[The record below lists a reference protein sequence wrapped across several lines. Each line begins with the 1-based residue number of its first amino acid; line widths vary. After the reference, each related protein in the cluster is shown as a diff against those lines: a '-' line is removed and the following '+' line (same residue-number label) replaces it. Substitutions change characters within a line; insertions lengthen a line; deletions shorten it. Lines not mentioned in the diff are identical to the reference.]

1 VPIGLKNRLQA
12 GRILMP
18 RWTKG
23 QSGNPKGRPR
33 KRLFDDYLR
42 EALSA
47 KRGAAARA
55 LVQQLIAEATHG
67 NVPALKLIAERIGGK
82 PRSAEE
88 IATANN
94 HEALTLEQVRAKL
107 AELLARPEVRQ
118 SLQNMLTADAKPQT
132 ETLQ

>member
-1 VPIGLKNRLQA
+1 
-12 GRILMP
+12 MP
-18 RWTKG
+18 RWVKG
-23 QSGNPKGRPR
+23 VSGNPKGRPR

-42 EALSA
+42 EALAA
-47 KRGAAARA
+47 KRGASARA
-55 LVQQLIAEATHG
+55 LVQRLIGEAIKG
-67 NVPALKLIAERIGGK
+67 NVPALKLVCERVGGK

-118 SLQNMLTADAKPQT
+118 SLQAMLTESKPHT
-132 ETLQ
+132 ETVQ